1 MDILENEDIQ
11 HKGLIVIVNKNWD
24 GRTQSKLYDA
34 ARFAWGVDKKRADE
48 VEIVLAC
55 YHRKIVGVFEV
66 EQWRPSTHPAFADF
80 HPNPDDKRYG
90 FIGHEA
96 PACIAD
102 RYVGKRVSHNVK
114 TGRGSFG
121 YVPRE
126 KK

>member
-1 MDILENEDIQ
+1 MSIRTGMGRPSQNCMMLLALPGEWT
-11 HKGLIVIVNKNWD
+11 KRGLM
-24 GRTQSKLYDA
+24 
-34 ARFAWGVDKKRADE
+34 E

-66 EQWRPSTHPAFADF
+66 EQWVSAAHPVFAGF

-102 RYVGKRVSHNVK
+102 HYVGKRVSHNVK